1 MSTRTDALVA
11 QQETGKITASIIP
24 IMSGCHPAL
33 ESQLNRPVEVP
44 YDTSASQAACV
55 YGHKVDFV
63 SLISHM
69 TWSRSCV
76 CGSQVEKT
84 TNPTQTQQAKYM
96 SLPLMR
102 SRAGEG

>member
-1 MSTRTDALVA
+1 MSTRTDALVS

-44 YDTSASQAACV
+44 HDTSASQAACV
-55 YGHKVDFV
+55 KGHKVDFV

-69 TWSRSCV
+69 TWSRSWV
-76 CGSQVEKT
+76 SGSQGDLAAG
-84 TNPTQTQQAKYM
+84 PTLSQQAKYM

-102 SRAGEG
+102 SHTE